1 MLRLFMLAWIRFNS
15 YQILLKMKPF
25 SKKAMC
31 ADCTLKHIFKKAKCV
46 IKYFLIITVQKYQ
59 MLKIKPRPR
68 ESRHK
73 PLQKNGV
80 YGTEQ

>member
-1 MLRLFMLAWIRFNS
+1 
-15 YQILLKMKPF
+15 MKPF

-31 ADCTLKHIFKKAKCV
+31 ADCTLKHICKKAKCV

-59 MLKIKPRPR
+59 MLKVDIN
-68 ESRHK
+68 HD
-73 PLQKNGV
+73 LQTKNGV